1 MTSPLQAYSY
11 RDIWKIAYPILISL
25 IMEQL
30 IGMTDTAFMGRIGE
44 VELGA
49 CAIAG
54 VYYMVIFMVGFGFCI
69 GSQIIMA
76 RRNGERHYG
85 EIGAIFYHGLYF
97 LIAFALLAFI
107 VSKTLSPLLLS
118 KFVSSEHIYE
128 AAMRYIDWR
137 IFGFFFSFAATMFR
151 SFYVATT
158 QTKTLTLNSIIMVSS
173 NVVFNWILVFGKL
186 GLPAMGIAGAALGSV
201 LAELVSLLFFITH
214 TARRIDTRRYGLNT
228 LPRIDRRIMK
238 HILNI
243 SVWTMVQNFLSI
255 STWFMFFIFVEHLGE
270 RSLAITNII
279 RSLSSFLFMI
289 VSAYAST
296 CGSLVSNLIGA
307 GRADS
312 VTYTIRQH
320 VRLAY
325 ICVLPLAAFFSICPR
340 LVISIYSD
348 IPELIDASVPSLWVL
363 CSAYLFMAP
372 SNIYFQSISGTGNT
386 SMAFAL
392 ELCAL
397 VLYVAYCFFI
407 IMYLRLDVA
416 WCWTSEIAYAL
427 LIFTFSYTYIRSGR
441 WRGKTL

>member
-1 MTSPLQAYSY
+1 MQAYSY

-25 IMEQL
+25 LMEQL

-54 VYYMVIFMVGFGFCI
+54 VYYMVIFMIGFGFCI

-307 GRADS
+307 GRADGA
-312 VTYTIRQH
+312 VCPRGTDLPGDVG
-320 VRLAY
+320 VRPDLA
-325 ICVLPLAAFFSICPR
+325 VGDVHERLEDRRPELGAPVVQGQVEPAPLAGEIFVE
-340 LVISIYSD
+340 LVRGLEQDVCLPVLHAGEVAVGEVDPGDPSLSVLGD
-348 IPELIDASVPSLWVL
+348 ADGADQGDAREDARSRHEGSDASP
-363 CSAYLFMAP
+363 
-372 SNIYFQSISGTGNT
+372 
-386 SMAFAL
+386 
-392 ELCAL
+392 
-397 VLYVAYCFFI
+397 
-407 IMYLRLDVA
+407 DV
-416 WCWTSEIAYAL
+416 
-427 LIFTFSYTYIRSGR
+427 
-441 WRGKTL
+441 